1 MAPIRKP
8 FPLLLLKFP
17 SSHSS
22 NTSHFS
28 HLFRLCVVIVLLGWE
43 MAGGGASKSS
53 NAPRVRKRV
62 EAETGTPDSSSIT
75 PSSSLKRAKDGSA
88 FVRWYFYTSILFFLS
103 FFLSHILF
111 NSNFSFFVV
120 GSCICI
126 HAFGLFFFFFFF

>member
-1 MAPIRKP
+1 
-8 FPLLLLKFP
+8 
-17 SSHSS
+17 
-22 NTSHFS
+22 
-28 HLFRLCVVIVLLGWE
+28 

-103 FFLSHILF
+103 FYLIYYSIVILVSLLLVAVF
-111 NSNFSFFVV
+111 AFMPLDYSFFF
-120 GSCICI
+120 SS
-126 HAFGLFFFFFFF
+126 FN